1 MNDPQ
6 TLLRKDAAD
15 LHRFLQPMAEM
26 CAVDRRDHPY
36 YSDASYSFFDHI
48 HGLIADTLKYLEG
61 LSQRPSKFREVQ
73 HSLRQRLKLLRD
85 SWGLLHRYIKPSL
98 DSDALHI
105 PFPLLNVLNDKLQR
119 VPGCNDF
126 ECAVFQLTAVN
137 YVMLPYNEV
146 NRVADRIAGIVKGK
160 PFLQNLTL
168 VGIPY
173 SQSSGLFLNCLIPH
187 EMAHFVY
194 QELMGDEVRA
204 KVDSI
209 LNSHY
214 ADVQNATEE
223 AVSQVRDL
231 LNQWV
236 EEIYCDFFAISIVGP
251 AFTFAF
257 AEMTSASLIIDEC
270 DGKLAQSFEF
280 GLSHPADVA
289 RFHLHMKYLQ
299 ALGWWDPIQSWKSNS
314 VELLKQCGRV
324 SEKTSASSTI
334 PPDVRK
340 LLDLRCFWE
349 VSEWLLDFVKTK
361 VPTSGE
367 DIDDLADYYGEIS
380 KYLAHAIIPSTIVTK
395 SGPVYPNPVVII
407 NSAFR
412 FVLEDLDRLLENIE
426 DVVTDSV
433 SDRSKYTERLEIW
446 ILKALEDYR
455 LLSASQ
461 EAK

>member
-1 MNDPQ
+1 
-6 TLLRKDAAD
+6 
-15 LHRFLQPMAEM
+15 
-26 CAVDRRDHPY
+26 
-36 YSDASYSFFDHI
+36 
-48 HGLIADTLKYLEG
+48 
-61 LSQRPSKFREVQ
+61 
-73 HSLRQRLKLLRD
+73 
-85 SWGLLHRYIKPSL
+85 
-98 DSDALHI
+98 
-105 PFPLLNVLNDKLQR
+105 
-119 VPGCNDF
+119 
-126 ECAVFQLTAVN
+126 
-137 YVMLPYNEV
+137 MLPYNEV
-146 NRVADRIAGIVKGK
+146 NRVANRIAGIVRGK
-160 PFLQNLTL
+160 EFPPHLML

-194 QELMGDEVRA
+194 QEVMGDEVRA
-204 KVDSI
+204 KVDSV

-214 ADVQNATEE
+214 ADEQIATEE

-236 EEIYCDFFAISIVGP
+236 EEIYCDLFAISLVGP

-270 DGKLAQSFEF
+270 DGRLTQSFEF

-299 ALGWWDPIQSWKSNS
+299 TLGWWDPIESWRSNS
-314 VELLKQCGRV
+314 VELLKQCSKV

-340 LLDLRCFWE
+340 LVDLKCFWE
-349 VSEWLLDFVKTK
+349 VSEWLLDFVKTE
-361 VPTSGE
+361 VPTLGK
-367 DIDDLADYYGEIS
+367 DIEDLANYYGEIS
-380 KYLAHAIIPSTIVTK
+380 KYLARAIIPSTVVTE
-395 SGPVYPNPVVII
+395 SGPVHPNPVVLI

-412 FVLEDLDRLLENIE
+412 FVLEDLDRLLKNI
-426 DVVTDSV
+426 DKVATDSV

-455 LLSASQ
+455 LLNASK

>member
-15 LHRFLQPMAEM
+15 LHRFLQPIAKM

-36 YSDASYSFFDHI
+36 YNDASYSFFNHI
-48 HGLIADTLKYLEG
+48 YGLIVDTLKYLEG
-61 LSQRPSKFREVQ
+61 PSQRPSNHPQIQ

-98 DSDALHI
+98 DADALHI
-105 PFPLLNVLNDKLQR
+105 PFPLLNVLNDKLKQ
-119 VPGCNDF
+119 VPGCSDF
-126 ECAVFQLTAVN
+126 ECAVFQLAAVN

-146 NRVADRIAGIVKGK
+146 NRMANRIAGIVKGQ
-160 PFLQNLTL
+160 PFPRNLTL

-194 QELMGDEVRA
+194 QEVMGEEVRA
-204 KVDSI
+204 KVDSV

-214 ADVQNATEE
+214 ADVQDAE
-223 AVSQVRDL
+223 AISQVRDL
-231 LNQWV
+231 LSQWV
-236 EEIYCDFFAISIVGP
+236 EEIFCDLFAISLVGP

-270 DGKLAQSFEF
+270 EGKLTQSFEF

-299 ALGWWDPIQSWKSNS
+299 TLGWWDPIQDWKSNS
-314 VELLKQCGRV
+314 VELLKQCNKV
-324 SEKTSASSTI
+324 SEHTSASSTI
-334 PPDVRK
+334 PPDVHK
-340 LLDLRCFWE
+340 LLDLKCFWE
-349 VSEWLLDFVKTK
+349 ASEWLLDFVRTK
-361 VPTSGE
+361 VPTSRG
-367 DIDDLADYYGEIS
+367 DIDGLGDYYGEVS
-380 KYLAHAIIPSTIVTK
+380 KYLARAIVPSTIITE
-395 SGPVYPNPVVII
+395 SGPAFPTPVVLI

-412 FVLEDLDRLLENIE
+412 FVLEDFDKLLENIE
-426 DVVTDSV
+426 NAVPDSV
-433 SDRSKYTERLEIW
+433 SDRSWYTERLEIW